1 MKNAHISEFKLSFF
15 RMRQMKFLAK
25 VQKTSWNLKKNQ
37 VDHILKVTQPGA
49 AYLLAN
55 PSNINA
61 TLDCI
66 FDKFSWSAHHFSMMD
81 QSVAGGRYIFLN
93 IPTKIWLKS
102 ASKLSECLTID
113 SVFDALSNE
122 WQRVRYKGLL
132 FLSTLLQATSNT
144 RASMI
149 KIQWLSS
156 GNLDQIIW
164 WW

>member
-81 QSVAGGRYIFLN
+81 QSVAGRGKVHFSKYSHEDL
-93 IPTKIWLKS
+93 TKTCIKIIRG
-102 ASKLSECLTID
+102 CLTIY
-113 SVFDALSNE
+113 SESNE
-122 WQRVRYKGLL
+122 WQRVRYNGLL